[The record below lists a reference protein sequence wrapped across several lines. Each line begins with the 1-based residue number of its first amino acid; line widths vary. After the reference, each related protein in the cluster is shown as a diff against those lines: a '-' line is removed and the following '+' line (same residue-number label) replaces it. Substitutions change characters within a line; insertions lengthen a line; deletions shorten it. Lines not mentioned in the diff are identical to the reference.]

1 MANVGFKLGLQKA
14 LDDLLAAGKN
24 AGAAEGS
31 FYLTSDTH
39 RLYIGNADG
48 SLSPVNEGVT
58 TVATLAQLPVVK
70 EENVAAY
77 VGRFYYVTNPNIL
90 CVFNGKGWAQI
101 NTDTYVYQTEFALTQ
116 NTTDREVTISQTID
130 NTTDGVK
137 TTSSVDNSWSV
148 KGGHGIHVSTATD
161 GRGKPQLVI
170 EGDKYTVS
178 TETSGEGVKLKL
190 DSEKENSDSSFNFLP
205 STFTGETD
213 KNVSIT
219 RDANGNIILAAKDT
233 SNSEVQLTA
242 ESEGFKITIIDSHN
256 GDVTDTINPLIKYG
270 KNGTDEVKFV
280 DGVATLSVYSKA
292 DINET
297 MRVLNAMTYRGT
309 IGNKGTVAT
318 KITMNDEDDAN
329 AGCVVYK
336 GTTAVKVSIGDMFLC
351 CGNKEVS
358 YNGNPLSTNTLLIAR
373 STDGTEDAQ
382 GYIENSKLIFDVVA
396 STVDID
402 TTYRFESETI
412 GTDNSGAKITLIDE
426 RTNDDAG
433 SLTIKT
439 TRSSGS
445 ETGLKITRTST
456 EGGDNGDHDTW
467 LIEHD
472 TTAKT
477 VDSNNKYSYAN
488 GAAAVNGLQNR
499 QFTANVVTGIETN
512 ASGHVTGVTMH
523 EMNIIDSSSQI
534 ESIVNSASAYNAN
547 NKYFG
552 FHKATTT
559 ENLITNDIKTTE
571 DEFAFVSET
580 LRIQTSGQV
589 AVAQGSTKTTA
600 GLQIDL
606 IWGTF

>member
-1 MANVGFKLGLQKA
+1 MANVGFKLGLQTA
-14 LDDLLAAGKN
+14 LDTLLAAGKN
-24 AGAAEGS
+24 AGATEGS

-39 RLYIGNADG
+39 RLYIGNSDG

-58 TVATLAQLPVVK
+58 TVASISNLPKVTT
-70 EENVAAY
+70 ENAAAY
-77 VGRFYYVTNPNIL
+77 VGRFYYVTGSNIL

-101 NTDTYVYQTEFALTQ
+101 NTDTTVHTITHTLEQTAE
-116 NTTDREVTISQTID
+116 NREVTLTHTVESWDGT
-130 NTTDGVK
+130 NTTSEVSDQ
-137 TTSSVDNSWSV
+137 WSM
-148 KGGHGIHVSTATD
+148 KGGHGVYVTKGTD
-161 GRGKPQLVI
+161 SKGNPQFVI
-170 EGDKYTVS
+170 EGDKYAVS
-178 TETSGEGVKLKL
+178 TATSGDGVKLKL
-190 DSEKENSDSSFNFLP
+190 DSEKESNDTSFDFLP
-205 STFTGETD
+205 GSFTGETD
-213 KNVSIT
+213 TNISIK
-219 RDANGNIILAAKDT
+219 RDADGNVVLATKDT
-233 SNSEVQLTA
+233 SNSEVKLTA
-242 ESEGFKITIIDSHN
+242 ESEGFKIQIIDTHN

-280 DGVATLSVYSKA
+280 DGVATLSVYSQA

-309 IGNKGTVAT
+309 IGSRGTVAT
-318 KITMNDEDDAN
+318 TITMNSSNDAN
-329 AGCVVYK
+329 QGCIVYK
-336 GTTAVKVSIGDMFLC
+336 GTTAINVSIGDMFLC
-351 CGNKEVS
+351 CGNKDVS

-373 STDGTEDAQ
+373 STDGTENAQ

-412 GTDNSGAKITLIDE
+412 GANDSGAKITLLDE

-439 TRSSGS
+439 TRSSGK

-472 TTAKT
+472 ATTKT
-477 VDSNNKYSYAN
+477 VDDDNKYSYTNASTLI
-488 GAAAVNGLQNR
+488 NGLQSR
-499 QFTANVVTGIETN
+499 QYTAKVVTGVETN
-512 ASGHVTGVTMH
+512 ASGHVTGITMH
-523 EMNIIDSSSQI
+523 EMPIIDSSSQI
-534 ESIVNSASAYNAN
+534 DSIVNSASAYTAN

-559 ENLITNDIKTTE
+559 EQLITNDTKTTE
-571 DEFAFVSET
+571 DQFAFVSET

-589 AVAQGSTKTTA
+589 AVAQGSTTTTA

>member
-1 MANVGFKLGLQKA
+1 MANVGFKLGLQTA
-14 LDDLLAAGKN
+14 LDTLLAAGKN
-24 AGAAEGS
+24 AGATEGS

-39 RLYIGNADG
+39 RLYIGNSDG

-58 TVATLAQLPVVK
+58 TVASISNLPKVTT
-70 EENVAAY
+70 ENAAAY
-77 VGRFYYVTNPNIL
+77 VGRFYYVTGSNIL

-101 NTDTYVYQTEFALTQ
+101 NTDTTVHTITHTLEQTAE
-116 NTTDREVTISQTID
+116 DREVTLTHTVESWDGT
-130 NTTDGVK
+130 NTTSEVSDQ
-137 TTSSVDNSWSV
+137 WSM
-148 KGGHGIHVSTATD
+148 KGGHGVYVTKGTD
-161 GRGKPQLVI
+161 SKGNPQFVI
-170 EGDKYTVS
+170 EGDKYAVS
-178 TETSGEGVKLKL
+178 TATSGDGVKLKL
-190 DSEKENSDSSFNFLP
+190 DSEKESNDTSFDFLP
-205 STFTGETD
+205 GSFTGETD
-213 KNVSIT
+213 TNISIK
-219 RDANGNIILAAKDT
+219 RDANGNVVLATKDT
-233 SNSEVQLTA
+233 SNSEVKLTA
-242 ESEGFKITIIDSHN
+242 ESEGFKIQIIDTHN

-280 DGVATLSVYSKA
+280 DGVATLSVYSQA

-309 IGNKGTVAT
+309 IGARGTAAT
-318 KITMNDEDDAN
+318 KITMNNNDDAN
-329 AGCVVYK
+329 QGCVVYK

-351 CGNKEVS
+351 CGNKDVS

-412 GTDNSGAKITLIDE
+412 GANDSGAKITLLDE

-439 TRSSGS
+439 TRSSGK
-445 ETGLKITRTST
+445 ETGLKITRSST

-472 TTAKT
+472 ATTKT
-477 VDSNNKYSYAN
+477 VDDDNKYSYTNASTLI
-488 GAAAVNGLQNR
+488 NGLQSR
-499 QFTANVVTGIETN
+499 QYTAKVVTGVETN
-512 ASGHVTGVTMH
+512 ASGHVTGITMH
-523 EMNIIDSSSQI
+523 EMPIIDSSSQI
-534 ESIVNSASAYNAN
+534 DSIVNSASAYTAN

-559 ENLITNDIKTTE
+559 EQLITNDTKTTE
-571 DEFAFVSET
+571 DQFAFVSET

-589 AVAQGSTKTTA
+589 AVAQGSTTTTA